1 LKEGKAEDAETAGCG
16 AWDAEQGR
24 ESWRLEEDLPCGPRV
39 AVKEGRGGRSGPPG
53 VLVRKKWWAGG
64 KEPGRARTSW
74 AGRRREVGLGG
85 GGKRRAG
92 PWARKRKREGKRV
105 WEGFFHLNFFKSFCF
120 NPFQTFQTLNS
131 FQIIQKFSK
140 TI

>member
-1 LKEGKAEDAETAGCG
+1 VGRRGCW
-16 AWDAEQGR
+16 A
-24 ESWRLEEDLPCGPRV
+24 
-39 AVKEGRGGRSGPPG
+39 GRSGGPAEKNRAERERVGPE
-53 VLVRKKWWAGG
+53 GG
-64 KEPGRARTSW
+64 ER
-74 AGRRREVGLGG
+74 LGWG